1 MNSRLS
7 TSAATQENVAVTVV
21 VPAYNAERFIE
32 RTLRTII
39 AQQGINFE
47 VIVVNDGSTDSTEDF
62 ASSVLGSSQNSATFS
77 RIIRI
82 ENSGVSSARNTG
94 LISARG
100 EYVIFFD
107 SDDLMSEDCLSSVYR
122 KARETQADVLA
133 FGFDVVDWSGK
144 IVRRF
149 EDRYQYLSKPTD
161 GRTVLLL
168 MMRNRTWLWTGSV
181 LYKKS
186 FLEEHR
192 LKYQL
197 GATNGEDVEFTMK
210 ALFCARRVVFLEK
223 SLVQYIVRG
232 DSASK
237 ASDYRHFHSIGS
249 MKRLRRFLDVG
260 GASDEILAIM
270 DKDTVPRTY
279 IGAIGNLAIGGARTK
294 DVIKLINQPE
304 ILKQVKNFESLT
316 KRDRIVKLLLVY
328 FPRTYLNY
336 LRFRGKSYINRKL

>member
-149 EDRYQYLSKPTD
+149 ED
-161 GRTVLLL
+161 
-168 MMRNRTWLWTGSV
+168 
-181 LYKKS
+181 
-186 FLEEHR
+186 
-192 LKYQL
+192 
-197 GATNGEDVEFTMK
+197 
-210 ALFCARRVVFLEK
+210 
-223 SLVQYIVRG
+223 
-232 DSASK
+232 
-237 ASDYRHFHSIGS
+237 
-249 MKRLRRFLDVG
+249 
-260 GASDEILAIM
+260 
-270 DKDTVPRTY
+270 
-279 IGAIGNLAIGGARTK
+279 
-294 DVIKLINQPE
+294 
-304 ILKQVKNFESLT
+304 
-316 KRDRIVKLLLVY
+316 
-328 FPRTYLNY
+328 
-336 LRFRGKSYINRKL
+336 